1 MILDERTEFADA
13 LSVGTPNSSTV
24 NIGDTVDSEVVRDLG
39 QGHPVYMVITVDT
52 AITSGGAATVAFL
65 LVSDSTSTIATDG
78 TATRHF
84 ESDASPVATLVAG
97 YTQVHVLPAVNP
109 AYERHLAFQIREVA
123 GQALTAGAVNAFLTV
138 DPTGWTSHAD
148 ANN

>member
-13 LSVGTPNSSTV
+13 VSVGTPLNSTV
-24 NIGDTVDSEVVRDLG
+24 NIGDTIDSEVVRDLG

-52 AITSGGAATVAFL
+52 AITSVGAATVAFL

-84 ESDASPVATLVAG
+84 ESDAIPVATLVAG

-109 AYERHLAFQIREVA
+109 PYERHIAFQIREA
-123 GQALTAGAVNAFLTV
+123 GGFALNAGAVNAFITV
-138 DPTGWTSHAD
+138 DPTGWTSYAD